1 MARSLQ
7 PVIDYYRNKSANV
20 LAANYAETANIG
32 RTISQQMIEAAGIG
46 ATIRERLEPMLG
58 LKEYWRN
65 AFGKIGALRAPNTMR
80 WCYQQ
85 ATHWVR
91 SSERKRRKRL
101 CGPVTVAM

>member
-1 MARSLQ
+1 MSNEVAEPEEGSEPETIDPLGMARSLQ

-58 LKEYWRN
+58 LKE
-65 AFGKIGALRAPNTMR
+65 
-80 WCYQQ
+80 
-85 ATHWVR
+85 
-91 SSERKRRKRL
+91 
-101 CGPVTVAM
+101 